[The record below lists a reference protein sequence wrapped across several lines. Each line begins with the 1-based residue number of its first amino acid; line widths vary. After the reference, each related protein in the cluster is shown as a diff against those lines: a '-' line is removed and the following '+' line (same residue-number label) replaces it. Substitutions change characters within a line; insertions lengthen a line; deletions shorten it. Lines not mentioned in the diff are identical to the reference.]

1 MQPSS
6 VDVRCDHRFRVF
18 HPGRYPFIDVKQPM
32 PDLTELVEIEDG
44 RPFILH
50 PGEFVLGATLERISL
65 PDDLVARL
73 DGKSSLG
80 RLGLQVHSTA
90 GLADPGFTGQITLEL
105 SNMTRLPIS
114 LYPGMRVAQLVF
126 EMLSTPADRP
136 YGHGGLGSKYQGQ
149 SGRHRASTGATSSD
163 DVVVERVNFCA
174 RPSHPGGRELGWA
187 NRGKGVVRSCVTVLM
202 GRAEVLAARGD
213 VP

>member
-1 MQPSS
+1 MIARWSSLDRSIREALAAGRITIDPFDDDLVQPSS

-18 HPGRYPFIDVKQPM
+18 HPGRYPYIDVKQAM
-32 PDLTELVEIEDG
+32 PDLTELVEIGDG
-44 RPFILH
+44 RAFILH

-114 LYPGMRVAQLVF
+114 AVSRGCASRNSCSRCSPDAGRTAPMATAGSARNTRARVA
-126 EMLSTPADRP
+126 R
-136 YGHGGLGSKYQGQ
+136 
-149 SGRHRASTGATSSD
+149 
-163 DVVVERVNFCA
+163 
-174 RPSHPGGRELGWA
+174 RPSQYWRNFE
-187 NRGKGVVRSCVTVLM
+187 
-202 GRAEVLAARGD
+202 E
-213 VP
+213 

>member
-1 MQPSS
+1 MAWNDRTMVLSDRSIREALAAGRISIDPFDPELVQPSS

-32 PDLTELVEIEDG
+32 PDLTELVEIDDG
-44 RPFILH
+44 RAFILH

-73 DGKSSLG
+73 DGKSS
-80 RLGLQVHSTA
+80 
-90 GLADPGFTGQITLEL
+90 LEL

-149 SGRHRASTGATSSD
+149 SGPTPSQYWRNFDESTD
-163 DVVVERVNFCA
+163 
-174 RPSHPGGRELGWA
+174 RPPSG
-187 NRGKGVVRSCVTVLM
+187 
-202 GRAEVLAARGD
+202 
-213 VP
+213 

>member
-1 MQPSS
+1 MAWNDRTMVLSDHSIREAIAAGRIGIDPFDEQLVQPSS

-18 HPGRYPFIDVKQPM
+18 HPGRYPFIDVKQAM
-32 PDLTELVEIEDG
+32 PDLTELVEIDDG
-44 RPFILH
+44 RAFILH

-136 YGHGGLGSKYQGQ
+136 YGHGELNSKYQGQ
-149 SGRHRASTGATSSD
+149 SGPTPSQYWRNFDERTD
-163 DVVVERVNFCA
+163 DA
-174 RPSHPGGRELGWA
+174 PQG
-187 NRGKGVVRSCVTVLM
+187 
-202 GRAEVLAARGD
+202 
-213 VP
+213 

>member
-1 MQPSS
+1 
-6 VDVRCDHRFRVF
+6 VRCDHRFRVF
-18 HPGRYPFIDVKQPM
+18 HPGRYPFIDVKQAM
-32 PDLTELVEIEDG
+32 PDLTELVEIDDG
-44 RPFILH
+44 RAFILH

-136 YGHGGLGSKYQGQ
+136 YGHGGLNSKYQGQ
-149 SGRHRASTGATSSD
+149 SGPTPSQYWRNFDESTD
-163 DVVVERVNFCA
+163 
-174 RPSHPGGRELGWA
+174 RPPSG
-187 NRGKGVVRSCVTVLM
+187 
-202 GRAEVLAARGD
+202 
-213 VP
+213 

>member
-1 MQPSS
+1 
-6 VDVRCDHRFRVF
+6 
-18 HPGRYPFIDVKQPM
+18 M
-32 PDLTELVEIEDG
+32 PDLTELVEIGDG
-44 RPFILH
+44 RAFILH

-114 LYPGMRVAQLVF
+114 LYPGCASR
-126 EMLSTPADRP
+126 SSCSRCSRRP
-136 YGHGGLGSKYQGQ
+136 RTAPTATAGSA
-149 SGRHRASTGATSSD
+149 RNTRARAARRPVSTGAISRSK
-163 DVVVERVNFCA
+163 
-174 RPSHPGGRELGWA
+174 GR
-187 NRGKGVVRSCVTVLM
+187 
-202 GRAEVLAARGD
+202 
-213 VP
+213 